1 MLPVPLIALLEPAEP
16 LQVTVLEAA
25 RLLSYDTRTIR
36 QLITK
41 GELSAVGQ
49 GRLRRVDMQ
58 SLHEY
63 QRRHRC

>member
-1 MLPVPLIALLEPAEP
+1 MLPVPLIAPPEPAEP